1 MLDVSCTGITGPRG
15 EVRVNKTTISSNRGL
30 ETWPE
35 CFCKKSEMNITS
47 SLRIQERSESLDE
60 EPVAQTARMVPSSC
74 SCTEG
79 SLETVP
85 PGAFSPSIHLD
96 VDNVLTGQNPTQWLN
111 KAWLAV
117 TKRHVICTFS
127 YYSDY
132 HRPWVAEEEQGQG
145 DLSGWSKKPVVEFEM
160 AFPVQMI
167 QPISINTW
175 FSLSHTLKAPSTYRA
190 VPFFKPSINFC
201 WSVLCPETTQ
211 VCNVEMSI
219 LQQKK
224 QTPPCHLNQG
234 CLQCPISLT
243 LWTGPH

>member
-96 VDNVLTGQNPTQWLN
+96 VDNVLTEQNPTQWLN

-117 TKRHVICTFS
+117 TKTHVWC
-127 YYSDY
+127 
-132 HRPWVAEEEQGQG
+132 
-145 DLSGWSKKPVVEFEM
+145 DLHLF
-160 AFPVQMI
+160 I
-167 QPISINTW
+167 LLR
-175 FSLSHTLKAPSTYRA
+175 LSSSMGGGGGA
-190 VPFFKPSINFC
+190 
-201 WSVLCPETTQ
+201 
-211 VCNVEMSI
+211 
-219 LQQKK
+219 
-224 QTPPCHLNQG
+224 G
-234 CLQCPISLT
+234 
-243 LWTGPH
+243 TGGPLRMK